1 MCTQNIRHISEILFA
16 QAHLI
21 SVECTICPDMKL
33 KVYLENCT
41 YPLKKLIK
49 LKIEWKIGSNDLF
62 YSFKNYQLIY

>member
-21 SVECTICPDMKL
+21 SVECTICPNMKL
-33 KVYLENCT
+33 KVCLENCT

-49 LKIEWKIGSNDLF
+49 PKIE
-62 YSFKNYQLIY
+62 